1 MSRNKHF
8 PLSPFLTSGPFPFLY
23 PALPPTCARRRAHTR
38 FLCCNFISITSIF
51 CSVSQANTLG
61 VKLKLLFITNPSNP
75 SCLLVW
81 LILSESKRELDEPPL
96 GLDCILCMLSRF
108 CRLCPWDSPGKNT
121 GVDFHGLLQGIFQ
134 TRGILED
141 SGATVVKF
149 VVQSSSSWPRAYQ
162 DIPSKVKGKW
172 LHLTPLTAK
181 AELQCLVDLCG
192 F

>member
-23 PALPPTCARRRAHTR
+23 PALPPTCARGRAHTR

-81 LILSESKRELDEPPL
+81 LILSESKRELDDQWLKLEGSLIQRLSSPCISWAAQPSQQGPRLFHSAVL
-96 GLDCILCMLSRF
+96 GLLAFVPAS
-108 CRLCPWDSPGKNT
+108 SPRHCNMTVTHHGVLIHWAVKT
-121 GVDFHGLLQGIFQ
+121 G
-134 TRGILED
+134 R
-141 SGATVVKF
+141 
-149 VVQSSSSWPRAYQ
+149 
-162 DIPSKVKGKW
+162 
-172 LHLTPLTAK
+172 
-181 AELQCLVDLCG
+181 
-192 F
+192 